1 MLIVFTG
8 HRDKLADPA
17 DLHAIEAQYPDARW
31 MHGGA
36 KDGFDAQVH
45 TVGIALGKQALPPF
59 VSEQLAGRPLVN
71 ASVIYTV
78 RPTYGRY
85 QPKAGPII
93 RNMAMVDYMRDGDLL
108 VACYDGR
115 VKGATAAS
123 IGSSSTSMPA
133 AGPPAPPK
141 RRWPK
146 WWPRWHG

>member
-8 HRDKLADPA
+8 HRDKIADPA
-17 DLHAIEAQYPDARW
+17 DIHAIEAQYPGARW

-36 KDGFDAQVH
+36 EGFDTQVH
-45 TVGIALGKQALPPF
+45 TVGIALGKQALPSF
-59 VSEQLAGRPLVN
+59 VSDQLAGRPLVN

-85 QPKAGPII
+85 HPKAAPIT

-115 VKGATAAS
+115 AKGGTAQCVRYARECGRQVV
-123 IGSSSTSMPA
+123 ILE
-133 AGPPAPPK
+133 PK
-141 RRWPK
+141 E
-146 WWPRWHG
+146 